1 MQIISKTGMS
11 FSCNSRGSGASP
23 SASIDMR
30 RVELFWSSPPDL
42 SPVRDEDSEHKLYPE
57 CYCITQ
63 LTCYNIVLQKNNT
76 RFDVWELIGNIFEE

>member
-30 RVELFWSSPPDL
+30 RVELF
-42 SPVRDEDSEHKLYPE
+42 
-57 CYCITQ
+57 
-63 LTCYNIVLQKNNT
+63 
-76 RFDVWELIGNIFEE
+76 